1 MKNLKRIIKGVLLF
15 AFIILLTGCF
25 SKKALSSEDFKTK
38 MEEKGFTVQDATHQL
53 SSYSYINKVYLAISS
68 NSTYQIEFYDL
79 ATEDDAINFFNNNK
93 SLFEKSKSNDSGD
106 ASSNVNLKN
115 YTKYVLISGG
125 RYKVVSR
132 INNTVIYLNV
142 EETNKDEVKQ
152 ILKDLGY

>member
-15 AFIILLTGCF
+15 TFIILLTGCF
-25 SKKALSSEDFKTK
+25 SKKALSSDDFKTK
-38 MEEKGFTVQDATHQL
+38 MEEKGFTVQDATYQL

-106 ASSNVNLKN
+106 SETNLNLKN